1 MKAKITKKGI
11 KGLGIG
17 VFGPEEYSPNTL
29 IPQFPN
35 SRALSLNM
43 LRTDYLIVGQ
53 GLAGSILAL
62 TLHNA
67 GKRVMIINKD
77 GLSSSSAVAAGIYN
91 PFNFRRSK
99 PIRFA
104 REAST
109 SAFNFYTNAEQLLG
123 VKFHSNKNI
132 VRVFGSAEEKANWN
146 SYVSQE
152 GSMFATSNQVG
163 SDVAEKLIAPFG
175 TGTLTGGGAINTGAF
190 LYAIRNYFADRNL
203 YRDEI
208 FSDNLE
214 FSEEELLYN
223 GEISART
230 VIFCDGHLAGKNK
243 YYPRLSIAPTKGETL
258 HVSIPDLK
266 VNDIINGSVYL
277 SPLGNDLYDCGA
289 TFNPGKT
296 DEEISVEGRDELID
310 KLRRMIRITFR
321 AESQFAGVRP
331 AGRDR
336 KPMIGVS
343 REQQKLAF
351 FNGFGG
357 KAVLLAPFLAQML
370 VDHLEKGAEMAPE
383 FNASRF
389 KVY

>member
-1 MKAKITKKGI
+1 MK
-11 KGLGIG
+11 
-17 VFGPEEYSPNTL
+17 V
-29 IPQFPN
+29 
-35 SRALSLNM
+35 
-43 LRTDYLIVGQ
+43 DYLIVGQ

-62 TLHNA
+62 TLHNV
-67 GKRVMIINKD
+67 GKRVMIINKE

-91 PFNFRRSK
+91 PFNFRRGT

-104 REAST
+104 KQAS
-109 SAFNFYTNAEQLLG
+109 SIASDFYTHAEQLLG
-123 VKFHSNKNI
+123 TKFHSTKNI
-132 VRVFGSAEEKANWN
+132 VRVFGSAEEKSNWDN
-146 SYVSQE
+146 YVSQQ
-152 GSMFATSNQVG
+152 GSMFATSTQVA
-163 SDVAEKLIAPFG
+163 SDVAEKLNAPFG
-175 TGTLTGGGAINTGAF
+175 TGILTGGGVVNTGAF
-190 LYAIRNYFADRNL
+190 IYAVKNHFAERNL

-208 FSDNLE
+208 FTGNLE

-223 GEISART
+223 GEIAARRI
-230 VIFCDGHLAGKNK
+230 IFCEGHLASENK

-258 HVSIPDLK
+258 HVSIPGLN
-266 VNDIINGSVYL
+266 VSDIINGPVYL
-277 SPLGNDLYDCGA
+277 SPLGNDMYDCGA
-289 TFNPGKT
+289 TFNPGKS
-296 DEEISVEGRDELID
+296 DEEISAAGRDELMN
-310 KLRRMIRITFR
+310 KLWSMIRITFR

-370 VDHLEKGAEMAPE
+370 VDHLENGAEIAPE
-383 FNASRF
+383 FNVARF